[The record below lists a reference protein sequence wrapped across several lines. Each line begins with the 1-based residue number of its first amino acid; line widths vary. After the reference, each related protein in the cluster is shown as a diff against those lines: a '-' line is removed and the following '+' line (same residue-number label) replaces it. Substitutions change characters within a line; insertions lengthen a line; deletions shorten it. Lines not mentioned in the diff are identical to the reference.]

1 MTVRVNTLGKS
12 AIINRQLNS
21 AYDIVEYVA
30 DNLPFL
36 LDLMKKIDT
45 IRTILETYEV
55 ANHIADN
62 SIHLSENEREALSSI
77 NTLVSQISLNTED
90 IRAFQTSLSAIQTAL
105 NQHINDTESHV
116 TQADKD
122 RWNSYE
128 EVSDEHIAEVVTPIV
143 NTAVDRIEIPSL
155 DEIEQNVASIQAEL
169 PNCLK
174 RENVHDVA
182 LSGNYKDLEGVP
194 TGDSYLSL
202 SSSNWVKNKVV
213 TEAINNL
220 SGGLPQALTNA
231 EIDAIME
238 GLNNDN

>member
-1 MTVRVNTLGKS
+1 MTIRANTLGKS
-12 AIINRQLNS
+12 ALINRQING
-21 AYDIVEYVA
+21 AYDVVQYVA

-36 LDLMKKIDT
+36 MDIFHKIDT
-45 IRTILETYEV
+45 FHTILETYDV
-55 ANHIADN
+55 ANHIADT
-62 SIHLSENEREALSSI
+62 SIHLTQE
-77 NTLVSQISLNTED
+77 QISAINQVQNILTQLSADSTSIASILGSIGTLNQALENHTSNTE
-90 IRAFQTSLSAIQTAL
+90 I
-105 NQHINDTESHV
+105 HV
-116 TQADKD
+116 TQEDKD
-122 RWNSYE
+122 KWNAYE
-128 EVSDEHIAEVVTPIV
+128 EVTDEHIAEVVTPIV

-155 DEIEQNVASIQAEL
+155 DEIEQNVANIQAEL
-169 PNCLK
+169 PDCLK
-174 RENVHDVA
+174 REDVHDIA

>member
-62 SIHLSENEREALSSI
+62 SIHLSENEQEALASI
-77 NTLVSQISLNTED
+77 STLANQISLNSDD

-105 NQHINDTESHV
+105 NQHINDTASHV

-143 NTAVDRIEIPSL
+143 NTAVNSIEIPSTESL
-155 DEIEQNVASIQAEL
+155 EQSIVTLQGSIAER
-169 PNCLK
+169 PK
-174 RENVHDVA
+174 REDLHDIA
-182 LSGNYKDLEGVP
+182 FSGNYRDLEGVP
-194 TGDSYLSL
+194 SGDSQLSL
-202 SSSNWVKNKVV
+202 DSSNWVKNKVV
-213 TEAINNL
+213 TQAINDL
-220 SGGLPQALTNA
+220 STGMGQPLTYA
-231 EIDAIME
+231 EIDAIIG
-238 GLNNDN
+238 GLNDS

>member
-1 MTVRVNTLGKS
+1 MTIRVNTLGKS

-62 SIHLSENEREALSSI
+62 SIHLSQNEREALSSI
-77 NTLVSQISLNTED
+77 STLASQISLNSDD
-90 IRAFQTSLSAIQTAL
+90 IRAFQTSLSAIQAAL
-105 NQHINDTESHV
+105 NQHVNNSDIHV

-122 RWNSYE
+122 RWDSYE
-128 EVSDEHIAEVVTPIV
+128 EVSDEHITEVVTPIV
-143 NTAVDRIEIPSL
+143 NAAVNSIEMPS
-155 DEIEQNVASIQAEL
+155 IEPLQQDIADIHEEL
-169 PNCLK
+169 RDCLK
-174 RENVHDVA
+174 RENLHDIA
-182 LSGNYKDLEGVP
+182 FSGNYRDLEGVP
-194 TGDSYLSL
+194 KGDNNLSL
-202 SSSNWVKNKVV
+202 ASSNWVKNKVV
-213 TEAINNL
+213 TQAIQNI

-231 EIDAIME
+231 EIDAIIE

>member
-1 MTVRVNTLGKS
+1 MTIRVNTLGKS

-62 SIHLSENEREALSSI
+62 SIHLSENERNALASI
-77 NTLVSQISLNTED
+77 STLANQISLNSED
-90 IRAFQTSLSAIQTAL
+90 IRAFQTSLAAIQTAL
-105 NQHINDTESHV
+105 NQHINNTEAHV

-143 NTAVDRIEIPSL
+143 NTAVNGIEMPS
-155 DEIEQNVASIQAEL
+155 IEPLEQDIADIQGEL
-169 PNCLK
+169 GDCLK
-174 RENVHDVA
+174 RENLHDIA
-182 LSGNYKDLEGVP
+182 FSGNYRDLEGVP
-194 TGDSYLSL
+194 KGDNNLSL
-202 SSSNWVKNKVV
+202 ASSNWVKNKVV
-213 TEAINNL
+213 TQAIQNI

-231 EIDAIME
+231 EIDAIIE

>member
-1 MTVRVNTLGKS
+1 MTIRVNTLGKS

-62 SIHLSENEREALSSI
+62 SIHLSENERNALASI
-77 NTLVSQISLNTED
+77 STLANQISLNSED
-90 IRAFQTSLSAIQTAL
+90 IRAFQTSLAAIQTAL
-105 NQHINDTESHV
+105 NQHINNTEAHV

-143 NTAVDRIEIPSL
+143 NTAVNGIEMPS
-155 DEIEQNVASIQAEL
+155 IEPLEQDIASIQEEL
-169 PNCLK
+169 GDCLK
-174 RENVHDVA
+174 RENLHDVA
-182 LSGNYKDLEGVP
+182 FSGNYRDLEGVP
-194 TGDSYLSL
+194 AGDSHLSL
-202 SSSNWVKNKVV
+202 ASSNWVKNKVV
-213 TEAINNL
+213 TEAIQNI
-220 SGGLPQALTNA
+220 STGIPERITEA
-231 EIDAIME
+231 EIDSLFE
-238 GLNNDN
+238 

>member
-77 NTLVSQISLNTED
+77 NTLVNQISLNTDD

-143 NTAVDRIEIPSL
+143 NTAVNGIEMPS
-155 DEIEQNVASIQAEL
+155 IEPLEQDIANIQEEL
-169 PNCLK
+169 GDCLK
-174 RENVHDVA
+174 RENLHDVA
-182 LSGNYKDLEGVP
+182 FSGKYRDLEGIP
-194 TGDSYLSL
+194 SGDNHLSL
-202 SSSNWVKNKVV
+202 ASSNWVKNKVV
-213 TEAINNL
+213 TQAIQDL
-220 SGGLPQALTNA
+220 SAGTATALTNE
-231 EIDAIME
+231 EIDQIMQE
-238 GLNNDN
+238 VLNVE